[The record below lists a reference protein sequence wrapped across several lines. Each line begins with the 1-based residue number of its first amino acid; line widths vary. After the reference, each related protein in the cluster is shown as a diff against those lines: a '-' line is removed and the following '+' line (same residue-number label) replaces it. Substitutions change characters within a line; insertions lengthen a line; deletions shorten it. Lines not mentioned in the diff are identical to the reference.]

1 MQYLFKLRHFNQH
14 HVMSVMCTYI
24 DFYFPTNRLTFDPI
38 PNENENKL
46 IFFLKS
52 GCKELYNCLN
62 IFNP

>member
-24 DFYFPTNRLTFDPI
+24 DFYFPTNRLTFDQI

-52 GCKELYNCLN
+52 SCKEL
-62 IFNP
+62 